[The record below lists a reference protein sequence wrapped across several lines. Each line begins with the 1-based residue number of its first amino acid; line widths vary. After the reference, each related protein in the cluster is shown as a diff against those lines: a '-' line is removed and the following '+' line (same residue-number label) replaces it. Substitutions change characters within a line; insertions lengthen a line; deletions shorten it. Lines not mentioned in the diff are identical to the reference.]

1 MNSMQKGIVAL
12 AIGLGLGASA
22 LADDLPYRLGPVQVI
37 TRIQIK
43 PGKQFEYWAQ
53 LSTKWRKVEEEMKR
67 EGLLLSYAV
76 YRGDNH
82 SPQEA
87 DTYIVETYPNW
98 AVFDHLD
105 EKMEGVTKKALGNS
119 LKEVMQGEVDR
130 ESLRTVLGTETVQ
143 QVLFKEE

>member
-1 MNSMQKGIVAL
+1 MNRIQQGLVASV
-12 AIGLGLGASA
+12 IGLGLGAAA
-22 LADDLPYRLGPVQVI
+22 LADDLPYKLGPVQVI

-53 LSTKWRKVEEEMKR
+53 LSTQWRKVEEEMKR

-82 SPQEA
+82 TPQEA
-87 DTYIVETYPNW
+87 DTYIVETYANW

-105 EKMEGVTKKALGNS
+105 EKMEGVMKKALGDS
-119 LKEVMQGEVDR
+119 LKNVVQGQAER

-143 QVLFKEE
+143 QVLFKD